1 MVGTQDGIWRQA
13 RVEIAARRIGGEP
26 AVVPNTDAAD
36 GQKAF
41 LADRG
46 HVLTELAFDGVEV
59 RLVVVERFANAG
71 DFCRGRKDSA
81 RGEQHR
87 QEDENGDQQFNKG
100 EGSLHGQSSRTVTYT
115 GSMRRPE
122 RSVTGT
128 NQMRS
133 TVWYQ

>member
-1 MVGTQDGIWRQA
+1 MALRSDW
-13 RVEIAARRIGGEP
+13 
-26 AVVPNTDAAD
+26 
-36 GQKAF
+36 
-41 LADRG
+41 LS
-46 HVLTELAFDGVEV
+46 LS
-59 RLVVVERFANAG
+59 RFANAG

-81 RGEQHR
+81 RREQHR

-133 TVWYQ
+133 TVWYQYRICSSEGFSGPMDSEATVGKAGRVGSVGSPSRGSLDRHSRRPAQ